1 MKHTIHVN
9 NKNLA
14 EHIIHL
20 DQHLPINIKPLPHT
34 IAYKIQD
41 TPIITTTT
49 QTLQKETITSL
60 RQNQNK

>member
-1 MKHTIHVN
+1 MKHTITVN
-9 NKNLA
+9 QENLT

-20 DQHLPINIKPLPHT
+20 DQHLSITIQPLPRH

-49 QTLQKETITSL
+49 KTLQKK
-60 RQNQNK
+60 Q